1 MQRWG
6 LRVSVPS
13 HRAGKHVLRT
23 AQRAS
28 LGLGGRWMEPHKRP
42 SLLHFKGVRSASRRK
57 GPL

>member
-13 HRAGKHVLRT
+13 HRAGKRVPGT

-28 LGLGGRWMEPHKRP
+28 LGLGGRWVEPHKRP
-42 SLLHFKGVRSASRRK
+42 SLLHFKGVRSASGCE